1 MSDGAK
7 KKSDRS
13 SDDLLAL
20 TAVVIGAGIAFL
32 HMRQPI
38 ELTGGVG
45 LALGGVL
52 LAVRGDR
59 VVQGR
64 GWLRAALVVSALA
77 TLLAALLRL
86 YAEWIVGQ
94 WFSEGAQPGDTA
106 QEIRRMAY
114 YGNIFRFVGFGL
126 GLAFLIG
133 ALFSRGPVT
142 KDARQ

>member
-1 MSDGAK
+1 MADDK

-20 TAVVIGAGIAFL
+20 AAVVIGAGIAFVHL
-32 HMRQPI
+32 RQPI
-38 ELTGGVG
+38 ELVGGVG

-59 VVQGR
+59 IVNGR
-64 GWLRAALVVSALA
+64 AWLRAALVVAAIA
-77 TLLAALLRL
+77 TLLAAILRL

-106 QEIRRMAY
+106 QEIRRMGH

-126 GLAFLIG
+126 GLAFFIG
-133 ALFSRGPVT
+133 AVFSRGPE
-142 KDARQ
+142 KKQR